1 MASAQDRAQAWKTMP
16 FSSKIFFFAGVF
28 CLFGALVLTVTSADF
43 DSQSVWDVLETVVVA
58 GAFAILWA
66 YVAAMRRYWWFAVLG
81 PLQAAANY
89 YLHRYGPNH
98 HSLADDLPALQ
109 HKFQVDAWVE
119 FALIV
124 AGYVLFLIFFG
135 REGNRFFRTRTEVQL
150 AGKIHGALVPQQHHT
165 IGAFE
170 MFGSSV
176 PSSEVGGDLFD
187 IVQVDGTWHAYIAD
201 VSGHG
206 VAAGMLMAMIKS
218 ATSMQLTKTQRPDDL
233 LRDLNEVLQPVTAP
247 ANYLTFAYVSGN
259 TSPDLT
265 FALAGHLPVLHYQ
278 KLAGNIVERS
288 DSNVPIGLF
297 QNQTFAI
304 SRLTLN
310 PGDLLALITDGFTEV
325 FDSRERELGLED
337 FKTALSN
344 CAERPLPEIYRELRA
359 RTLKFG
365 KQTDDQT
372 MLLIRRLAS

>member
-1 MASAQDRAQAWKTMP
+1 MASEQDRAHAWTTMP

-28 CLFGALVLTVTSADF
+28 CLFGALILTVSSADF
-43 DSQSVWDVLETVVVA
+43 QSQSPWDVADTVVIA

-66 YVAAMRRYWWFAVLG
+66 YVAAMRRYWWFAVIG
-81 PLQAAANY
+81 PMQAMANY
-89 YLHRYGPNH
+89 YLHRFGPVH
-98 HSLADDLPALQ
+98 HPLDGDLPALQ
-109 HKFQVDAWVE
+109 HKFFVDAWVE

-150 AGKIHGALVPQQHHT
+150 AGKIHGALVPQQHQT
-165 IGAFE
+165 IGPFE

-187 IVQVDGTWHAYIAD
+187 IVQSNGTWHAYIAD

-218 ATSMQLTKTQRPDDL
+218 ATAMQLTKTQRSEHL
-233 LRDLNEVLQPVTAP
+233 LQDLNEVLQPVTAP

-259 TSPDLT
+259 SNPELT

-278 KLAGNIVERS
+278 RLNRSMMERS

-297 QNQTFAI
+297 KNQTFTV
-304 SRLTLN
+304 SKLTLE

-337 FKTALSN
+337 FKAALSN
-344 CAERPLPEIYRELRA
+344 CAEKPLPEIYRELRE

-372 MLLIRRLAS
+372 MLLIRRL